1 MVLIGTD
8 LSNGA
13 GEKRNAHWLAAEL
26 ARRMAGKNVTL
37 RPDDDSTSFS
47 ELEPGQLCI
56 APATSREVMAASEPA
71 PGSAVMMALDPP
83 YADATDQELGI
94 TLAI

>member
-1 MVLIGTD
+1 
-8 LSNGA
+8 
-13 GEKRNAHWLAAEL
+13 
-26 ARRMAGKNVTL
+26 VTV
-37 RPDDDSTSFS
+37 RPHDDPTSFA

-56 APATSREVMAASEPA
+56 APATSWEVMAASEPG

-83 YADATDQELGI
+83 FADATDQELGI